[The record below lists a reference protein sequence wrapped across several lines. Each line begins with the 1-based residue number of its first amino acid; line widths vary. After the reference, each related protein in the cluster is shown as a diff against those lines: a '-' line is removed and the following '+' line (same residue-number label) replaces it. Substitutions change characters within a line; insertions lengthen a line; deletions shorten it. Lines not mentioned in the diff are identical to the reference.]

1 LPAPEAACK
10 LPSGS
15 TMKLKTRAGFLNLCL
30 SVPRDEEK
38 NNKCTHEALGSELG
52 VLCSSLNVF
61 YRHLGKMGAVVS
73 PSCIN
78 NYRSPV
84 THWSEPVIIFPGATD
99 GATGIFVLV
108 IPQIPATSQPEAQHW
123 RRWLCCAI
131 SGHRTRKGQV
141 QGGALLRT
149 WSMDGFY
156 SHFHLS

>member
-1 LPAPEAACK
+1 GWQVAAATA
-10 LPSGS
+10 SV
-15 TMKLKTRAGFLNLCL
+15 FL
-30 SVPRDEEK
+30 SVNSGVPGGEQDAPPCSR
-38 NNKCTHEALGSELG
+38 EALRSCDAVRCKGLSHFFP
-52 VLCSSLNVF
+52 S
-61 YRHLGKMGAVVS
+61 LGKMGAVVS

-131 SGHRTRKGQV
+131 SGHRMRKGQV
-141 QGGALLRT
+141 QGGDLIPYAPP
-149 WSMDGFY
+149 
-156 SHFHLS
+156 

>member
-1 LPAPEAACK
+1 LPAPEDPCRVPMGWVFRAA
-10 LPSGS
+10 P
-15 TMKLKTRAGFLNLCL
+15 AAYFLCL
-30 SVPRDEEK
+30 VSTFPMDEEK
-38 NNKCTHEALGSELG
+38 NNKCTHEALGSELV

-131 SGHRTRKGQV
+131 SGHRMRKGQV
-141 QGGALLRT
+141 QGGFICRP
-149 WSMDGFY
+149 WKVENF
-156 SHFHLS
+156 LS